1 MSSMLSSLKLPALIQ
16 RTQRDKPISERSRP
30 HPLAELYGEFPD
42 RLRGDR
48 WQPSADVFETEA
60 EVVIRFEVAGVRGE
74 DLKVNVEGSTL
85 RLRGV
90 RRSPPSAAIDRLQQM
105 EISFGPFEREIGIE
119 ASFDPDLVRARL
131 EDGFLEVRIPRRS
144 PERRTLPVQTE
155 KAD

>member
-1 MSSMLSSLKLPALIQ
+1 MMSLMPSSLRPRIPTT
-16 RTQRDKPISERSRP
+16 RRSRPVPEKPRP
-30 HPLAELYGEFPD
+30 HPLVELYGEFPD

-48 WQPSADVFETEA
+48 WQPSADVFETEG

-90 RRSPPSAAIDRLQQM
+90 RRSPPSAAAARLQQM

-119 ASFDPDLVRARL
+119 ASFDPDQVRARL
-131 EDGFLEVRIPRRS
+131 EDGFLEVRISKRS
-144 PERRTLPVQTE
+144 PERRTLPVETE
-155 KAD
+155 QAD